1 MLKRLLTPSFL
12 QNDSNQ
18 FGKNLYKI
26 ILGVCFFVTITYI
39 IAMLIQRQFS
49 TRYMSMIAV
58 TYLVSLITVFLL
70 KKGYTKISAYF
81 YIVGLLFFILM
92 FAVTG
97 GGIQG
102 HGIQFLP
109 ILALFAGLTIGRKQI
124 WIFGVFISLCSFSL
138 LIARHYDLLIVKE
151 PIKNTDFINWV
162 YSTTCIFLL
171 CFIEY
176 MSVGSLNKALGEA
189 KDELLLRKKSEEKYR
204 QIFDSFQDVYYQT
217 DMEGKILLITPSIK
231 EHTGFDAFEV
241 IGRNVSEFYV
251 DPTKRD
257 VFLPEIQ
264 LSGKVQNYEIDFKTK
279 DSKVIKAIISSKIIY
294 DDQGK
299 PLIIEGTIHDVTQ
312 WKNAEEMLK
321 LKNEKLLEVAFLQS
335 HIVRR
340 PVANVLG
347 ILHLINKENP
357 ADPINLEL
365 IPKLAEVSKDLDD
378 VIKQIVHKTNDIEE
392 ISPKEV

>member
-1 MLKRLLTPSFL
+1 MLKRLLNPSFIHAEV
-12 QNDSNQ
+12 NQ
-18 FGKNLYKI
+18 LGKNLYKI
-26 ILGVCFFVTITYI
+26 ILGVCFFVTLTYI
-39 IAMLIQRQFS
+39 LAMIFQRQFS

-58 TYLVSLITVFLL
+58 TYLVSFITVFLL
-70 KKGYTKISAYF
+70 QKGYAKISAYF
-81 YIVGLLFFILM
+81 YIIGLLFFILM

-124 WIFGVFISLCSFSL
+124 WIFGIFLSMCSFSL

-151 PIKNTDFINWV
+151 PIKNSDFISWV

-176 MSVGSLNKALGEA
+176 MSVGSLNKALAEA
-189 KDELLLRKKSEEKYR
+189 KEELILRKKSEEKYR

-231 EHTGFDAFEV
+231 DHTGFDASEI
-241 IGRNVSEFYV
+241 IGKNVTDFYF
-251 DPTKRD
+251 DPKKREM
-257 VFLPEIQ
+257 FLPEIQ
-264 LSGKVQNYEIDFKTK
+264 INGKVQNYEIDFKTK
-279 DSKVIKAIISSKIIY
+279 YGKVIRAIISSKILY
-294 DDQGK
+294 DESGTPK
-299 PLIIEGTIHDVTQ
+299 TIEGTIHDITQ

-321 LKNEKLLEVAFLQS
+321 LKNEKLTEVAFLQS

-347 ILHLINKENP
+347 ILYLINKDNP
-357 ADPINLEL
+357 ADPTNLAL
-365 IPKLAEVSKDLDD
+365 IPKLEQVSKDLDD
-378 VIKQIVHKTNDIEE
+378 VIKQIVEKTNEIEGM
-392 ISPKEV
+392 K